1 MQYNIILKMSKLYK
15 MNFTKKCILLSVISQ
30 EKNIT
35 LVNSFDNIP
44 FIKLY
49 TANSYDENFI
59 YSKIK
64 GVLCLFINK
73 DQSKNSFYLKI
84 YDIQNYSIV
93 FNMELKKEQLKCFTQ
108 YSDDFYFIQLRESLL
123 GFKFNS
129 KKDGKNFHTILKEEP
144 KKEILEQNEKSKTIK
159 SKELSKTITK
169 INDSIKLKLKEKYQI
184 SQKKGGGLFS
194 KKEDSFPNMK
204 INDKKGEYLDLSMIP
219 KIYFFLKN
227 VEISDILCKMIIF
240 PEKKLSKLYYQNYIL
255 KYDNSFDFNSKTAPL
270 KIVEK
275 DFLNILNK
283 KTYTDLLVNN
293 IINDMKMHERLDIFK
308 KEHIKRNKKKGG
320 YKLGLKKTMKTNTLK
335 KNMSSR
341 HLSRLS
347 SDSSMLEASHTEPND
362 SRSSISSNSGL
373 SGLYNT
379 ENTPKY
385 KKKDKY
391 TNDRKSINELVT
403 SSFENIIDSDED
415 DNEAGFGYFAD
426 DKKKKP
432 TPQPQKKLPAQK
444 TLKKSISSDY
454 ILGDKKSSKKNKKK
468 AEDLASF
475 LGGDSMAI
483 PEMEEDE
490 GENKNVIVKT
500 QKINQ
505 NNNNVYI
512 NSSLKSKVNISS
524 KTSLTGFLMTT
535 NKLGKNKK

>member
-1 MQYNIILKMSKLYK
+1 MSKLFK

-30 EKNIT
+30 EKNI
-35 LVNSFDNIP
+35 LLINSFNNIP
-44 FIKLY
+44 FVKLY
-49 TANSYDENFI
+49 TANLYDENFI

-64 GVLCLFINK
+64 GALCLFINK
-73 DQSKNSFYLKI
+73 DQNKNLFYLKI

-93 FNMELKKEQLKCFTQ
+93 FNMELKKEQLKCFIQ
-108 YSDDFYFIQLRESLL
+108 YSDDFYFMQLRESLL

-159 SKELSKTITK
+159 SKELSKTIIK
-169 INDSIKLKLKEKYQI
+169 VNDSIKLKLKEKFQI
-184 SQKKGGGLFS
+184 IQKKGGGLFS
-194 KKEDSFPNMK
+194 KKEDPFPNMK

-227 VEISDILCKMIIF
+227 TEISDILCKMIIF
-240 PEKKLSKLYYQNYIL
+240 PDKKLTKIYCQNYIW

-270 KIVEK
+270 KIIEK

-308 KEHIKRNKKKGG
+308 KEHMKRNKKKGA

-347 SDSSMLEASHTEPND
+347 SDSSMLEVSHTEPND
-362 SRSSISSNSGL
+362 TRSSISSNSGL

-379 ENTPKY
+379 ENTPKL

-403 SSFENIIDSDED
+403 SSFENIIDSDEES
-415 DNEAGFGYFAD
+415 NEAGFGYFAD
-426 DKKKKP
+426 EKKKKP
-432 TPQPQKKLPAQK
+432 AQPQKKLPANK

-468 AEDLASF
+468 AEDLANF

-490 GENKNVIVKT
+490 GEFPHTVVKT
-500 QKINQ
+500 QNSEQ
-505 NNNNVYI
+505 NKKNIYI
-512 NSSLKSKVNISS
+512 NNALKNKINISS

>member
-1 MQYNIILKMSKLYK
+1 MSKLFK
-15 MNFTKKCILLSVISQ
+15 MNYTKKCILLSVISQ

-44 FIKLY
+44 FVKLY
-49 TANSYDENFI
+49 TANLYDENFI

-64 GVLCLFINK
+64 GALCLFINK
-73 DQSKNSFYLKI
+73 DPNKNSFYLKI

-123 GFKFNS
+123 GFKFNC

-144 KKEILEQNEKSKTIK
+144 KKEILEQNEKSKAIK

-169 INDSIKLKLKEKYQI
+169 VNDSIKLKLKEKFQI
-184 SQKKGGGLFS
+184 VQKKGGGGLFS

-227 VEISDILCKMIIF
+227 VEISDLLSKMIIF
-240 PEKKLSKLYYQNYIL
+240 PDKKLSKIYYQNYIL

-270 KIVEK
+270 KIIEK

-293 IINDMKMHERLDIFK
+293 VINDMKMHERLDIFK
-308 KEHIKRNKKKGG
+308 KEHMKRNKKKGG
-320 YKLGLKKTMKTNTLK
+320 YKLGLKKTMTKTLK
-335 KNMSSR
+335 KNMSVR

-347 SDSSMLEASHTEPND
+347 SDSSMLEVSNTNERND
-362 SRSSISSNSGL
+362 TRSSISSNSGL

-379 ENTPKY
+379 ENTPKL

-403 SSFENIIDSDED
+403 SSFENIMDSDD
-415 DNEAGFGYFAD
+415 DNNEAGFGYFAD

-432 TPQPQKKLPAQK
+432 VQQPQKKLPQTK

-454 ILGDKKSSKKNKKK
+454 ILGDKKSSKKSKKK
-468 AEDLASF
+468 AEDLADF

-483 PEMEEDE
+483 PEMEEEE
-490 GENKNVIVKT
+490 GEYKNVTVKT
-500 QKINQ
+500 QNNNQINNNTYINNTLKNKIN
-505 NNNNVYI
+505 I
-512 NSSLKSKVNISS
+512 TS

-535 NKLGKNKK
+535 NKLGKK